1 MSDSDL
7 TWLVPHCHVRTIIDI
22 GAHTGEYGAYLRN
35 IFGAE
40 TVHAIEPN
48 PQHSSAL
55 QAKGFKVHAVALGNA
70 NLEEAEFKVSR
81 YDAASSLRDL
91 TPKCLEEYPQV
102 EYCESIS
109 VPVRR
114 LDDLIGEVEHD
125 LLIKVDAQGF
135 ESEIIQ
141 GGLAVFSKADV
152 VLIEMSFVPL
162 YEGQALFN
170 EVHSLLAGAGLHF
183 VGIKQQHLSKSD
195 GRPLFAHCIYTRIK
209 DASSK
214 ALVAA
219 GSSEI
224 KEPIKL
230 LVTTFA
236 ATLHVTLDPD
246 TYSLLDV
253 RSIHEG
259 AGAYFG
265 ISWDSDHFYILARHY
280 SEPERGNRV
289 LVFDRDFRLLREMD
303 CGGDIK
309 EGHQIRAAGGK
320 LLICNTNRN
329 CLTQVSL
336 ADGSVENFYPLP
348 ASVGSNFNHFNTLSL
363 HDSRLWLVAANR
375 YRNSFFMCYEWPSMK
390 LLEVDAVGL
399 AAHNLVEWRGWKV
412 ICDSYHGALV
422 LTRKG
427 YDAAKAEYPM
437 HVIHLLADSNEV
449 GVESIGMS
457 NAYFR
462 ERRGAHVFL
471 RGLAV
476 TDNIALVGIS
486 EFTKRAMRNESL
498 SRLVAID
505 GLSRVL
511 DGQKPSVAKTI
522 ELGRFGA
529 VMDVRI
535 LNRKDYGH
543 EC

>member
-1 MSDSDL
+1 MSDSYL
-7 TWLVPHCHVRTIIDI
+7 TWLVPNYRVRTMIDI
-22 GAHTGEYGAYLRN
+22 GAHAGEYGAYLRDL
-35 IFGAE
+35 FGAE
-40 TVHAIEPN
+40 TVHAFEPN
-48 PQHSSAL
+48 PEHSSAL
-55 QAKGFKVHAVALGNA
+55 QARGFNVHAVALGNI
-70 NLEEAEFKVSR
+70 NLDGVEFKISR

-91 TPKCLEEYPQV
+91 TPICLDEYPQV
-102 EYCESIS
+102 EYSESIT

-114 LDDLIGEVEHD
+114 LDDLIGEIEHD

-141 GGLAVFSKADV
+141 GGLAVFAKADV

-170 EVHSLLAGAGLHF
+170 EVHSLLASVGLHF
-183 VGIKQQHLSKSD
+183 VGIKQQHLSKKD

-219 GSSEI
+219 ASPVA
-224 KEPIKL
+224 KNPIEL

-236 ATLHVTLDPD
+236 ATLHVTLDSD
-246 TYSLLDV
+246 SYALLDI
-253 RSIHEG
+253 RTIHEG
-259 AGAYFG
+259 AGSYFG
-265 ISWDSDHFYILARHY
+265 ITWDSDHFYVLARNY
-280 SEPERGNRV
+280 SQPERGNQV
-289 LVFDRDFRLLREMD
+289 MVFDRNFNLLREMN
-303 CGGDIK
+303 CGGDIR
-309 EGHQIRAAGGK
+309 EGHQIRAVDGK

-329 CLTQVSL
+329 CLTQVTL
-336 ADGSVENFYPLP
+336 ADDSVENFYPLP

-363 HDSRLWLVAANR
+363 HDNRLWLVAANR

-427 YDAAKAEYPM
+427 ADATKAEYPM

-457 NAYFR
+457 NAFFR
-462 ERRGAHVFL
+462 ERRGAPVFL
-471 RGLAV
+471 RGLAI
-476 TDNIALVGIS
+476 TDNLALVGIS

-498 SRLVAID
+498 SRLVVID
-505 GLSRVL
+505 GLDRVL
-511 DGQKPSVAKTI
+511 GGQKPSVTKTI
-522 ELGRFGA
+522 ELGRYGA

-535 LNRKDYGH
+535 LNRKDCGH